1 MKTEAG
7 SEVLAASLGRAALPA
22 PERPSALGVWWL
34 AARPK
39 TLLAAATPVWV
50 GSACAAAAGSFR
62 WGPAIAALVG
72 AMLLQ
77 VAANFANDV
86 FDYEKGADTEARLGP
101 TRAVA
106 AGWLT
111 PAAMRRGLYVVIGL
125 ALLVCAYLVSIA
137 GPVVLLIGALSIAAA
152 VAYTGGPYPL
162 GYHGLGD
169 VFVLAFFG
177 FVAVAGT
184 VFVQAGHVPP
194 TAWLAAIPVG
204 CLATNILVVN
214 NVRDVETDVVA
225 GKRTLPVRFGR
236 RFGVIEYWLLLAL
249 SYAVPFLPALSRISL
264 GAGLLPCLTL
274 PLAAHLAARVARDR
288 GAALNAVLARTAL
301 LLFVFGL
308 LFGASIL
315 IGATPSRAAP

>member
-7 SEVLAASLGRAALPA
+7 SEVLAAALGMAAPA
-22 PERPSALGVWWL
+22 PGRPRPSALGVWWL

-62 WGPAIAALVG
+62 WLPALAALLG

-86 FDYEKGADTEARLGP
+86 FDYEKGADTDARLGP

-111 PAAMRRGLYVVIGL
+111 PAAMRRGLAVAIGL
-125 ALLVCAYLVSIA
+125 VLIVGAYLVSVA
-137 GPVVLLIGALSIAAA
+137 GPVLLLIGALSIASA

-169 VFVLAFFG
+169 VFVLVFFG
-177 FVAVAGT
+177 FVAVAGS
-184 VFVQAGHVPP
+184 VFVQAGHVPDM
-194 TAWLAAIPVG
+194 AWLAAIPVG

-214 NVRDVETDVVA
+214 NVRDVETDIAA
-225 GKRTLPVRFGR
+225 GKRTLPARFGR
-236 RFGVIEYWLLLAL
+236 RFGVLEYWLLLAL
-249 SYAVPFLPALSRISL
+249 SYAVPFLPPLGRASF
-264 GAGLLPCLTL
+264 GAGLLPCITL
-274 PLAAHLAARVARDR
+274 PLAVHLAARVARDR

-308 LFGASIL
+308 LFGISIL
-315 IGATPSRAAP
+315 LGAARVAS